1 MRRAEERHYSEEEV
15 LLFVMGEAAAETR
28 EEISAHLEKCRECRS
43 VREEYSSL
51 VRNIGR
57 WMIPSPSEESWQ
69 GRRSALQA
77 QFREDR
83 DWLRRKGV
91 FWYLR
96 WSAVKAWDYAM
107 ENPLPTMGYVAAALA
122 FASERTITVFRLDW
136 ILPATGE
143 VIKILR
149 QVL

>member
-1 MRRAEERHYSEEEV
+1 MRRPEDRHYSEEEV
-15 LLFVMGEAAAETR
+15 LLFVMGDAAAETGA
-28 EEISAHLEKCRECRS
+28 EMSAHLEKCRECRS
-43 VREEYSSL
+43 VWEEYSAL
-51 VRNIGR
+51 VKSIGR
-57 WMIPSPSEESWQ
+57 WKIPSPSEESWQ
-69 GRRSALQA
+69 GRKATLLA

-83 DWLRRKGV
+83 DWVKRKGV

-96 WSAVKAWDYAM
+96 WSVVKTWDYAM

>member
-1 MRRAEERHYSEEEV
+1 MKRPEERHYSEEE
-15 LLFVMGEAAAETR
+15 LLLLILGEAAAETR
-28 EEISAHLEKCRECRS
+28 AEVLAHLPKCRECRS
-43 VREEYSSL
+43 VNEEYSAL
-51 VRNIGR
+51 VKNIGR
-57 WMIPSPSEESWQ
+57 WLVPAPPEESWQ
-69 GRRSALQA
+69 GRKAGLQA

-83 DWLRRKGV
+83 DWLRRKGF

-96 WSAVKAWDYAM
+96 WGAVKAWDYAM

>member
-1 MRRAEERHYSEEEV
+1 MRRPEERHYSEEE
-15 LLFVMGEAAAETR
+15 LLLSMLGEAAPEAQAEV
-28 EEISAHLEKCRECRS
+28 SAHLEKCPECRS
-43 VREEYSSL
+43 VWQEYSAL
-51 VRNIGR
+51 VKNIGR
-57 WMIPSPSEESWQ
+57 WSVPAPSEESWQ
-69 GRRSALQA
+69 GSKAKLLA
-77 QFREDR
+77 QFRQDR
-83 DWLRRKGV
+83 DWLRRRGL

-96 WSAVKAWDYAM
+96 WGAVKVWDYAM

>member
-1 MRRAEERHYSEEEV
+1 MRRPEERHYSEEEL
-15 LLFVMGEAAAETR
+15 LLFIIGEAATESGAEV
-28 EEISAHLEKCRECRS
+28 SAHLEKCRECRS
-43 VREEYSSL
+43 VWQEYSSL
-51 VRNIGR
+51 VKNIGR
-57 WMIPSPSEESWQ
+57 WVVPAPSEESWQ
-69 GRRSALQA
+69 GSKAKLLA
-77 QFREDR
+77 QFRQDR
-83 DWLRRKGV
+83 DWLRRKGL

-96 WSAVKAWDYAM
+96 WGTVKVWDYAM
-107 ENPLPTMGYVAAALA
+107 ENPLPTMGYVVAALA

>member
-1 MRRAEERHYSEEEV
+1 MRRPEARHYSEEE
-15 LLFVMGEAAAETR
+15 LLLHILGEAAAESR
-28 EEISAHLEKCRECRS
+28 AEVSAHLEKCQECRS
-43 VREEYSSL
+43 VWQEYSAL
-51 VRNIGR
+51 VKSIGR
-57 WMIPSPSEESWQ
+57 WIIPVPSEESWQ
-69 GRRSALQA
+69 GCNAKLIA
-77 QFREDR
+77 QFRQDR
-83 DWLRRKGV
+83 DWLRRKGL

-96 WSAVKAWDYAM
+96 WGGLKVWDYAM

-143 VIKILR
+143 VIKFLR